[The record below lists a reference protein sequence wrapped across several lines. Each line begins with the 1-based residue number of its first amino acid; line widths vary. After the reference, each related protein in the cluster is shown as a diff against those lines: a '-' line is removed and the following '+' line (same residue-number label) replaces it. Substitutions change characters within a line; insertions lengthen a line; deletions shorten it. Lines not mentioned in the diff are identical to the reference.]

1 MHYAK
6 YGKVQHFKLKLSYK
20 AFELFHVSELT
31 RKPQN
36 WVTRRGLVV
45 ERRYRKRRVPG
56 SNPALAKIT
65 QTGFFHHLSPSLNN
79 TTLLKME
86 HRFSQQRKQKM
97 LESSSRVFKWAHHVP
112 YSPLPFI
119 RNHPAIRMIL
129 VENPLPVLAIK
140 RSCCIL
146 DDERKC
152 HINHPE
158 EASSNQINQTMGNTI
173 ATEKQSY

>member
-31 RKPQN
+31 MKPQN

-45 ERRYRKRRVPG
+45 ERWYRKWRVPG

-86 HRFSQQRKQKM
+86 HRFSQQDVGVKLKSFQM
-97 LESSSRVFKWAHHVP
+97 SPSCAVFTPPFHSEPSSHQDESS
-112 YSPLPFI
+112 
-119 RNHPAIRMIL
+119 
-129 VENPLPVLAIK
+129 
-140 RSCCIL
+140 
-146 DDERKC
+146 
-152 HINHPE
+152 
-158 EASSNQINQTMGNTI
+158 
-173 ATEKQSY
+173 

>member
-1 MHYAK
+1 
-6 YGKVQHFKLKLSYK
+6 
-20 AFELFHVSELT
+20 
-31 RKPQN
+31 
-36 WVTRRGLVV
+36 
-45 ERRYRKRRVPG
+45 
-56 SNPALAKIT
+56 
-65 QTGFFHHLSPSLNN
+65 
-79 TTLLKME
+79 
-86 HRFSQQRKQKM
+86 M

-158 EASSNQINQTMGNTI
+158 EASSIQIRQTMGNTI
-173 ATEKQSY
+173 PHIKHEKKFSYISGEVRIQMLMMKFLTNWNIKFRFKPRFEGTQKVHLVWWIMLIKKSIWLTFLSSGMTPLDDQLKIV